1 MSGVSTVQPAGTP
14 LVDAAANLRRAA
26 IVAAVLGLASIVVLS
41 VLGHPLMGIFACVG
55 LVFGAVN
62 NWLLQR
68 SVQTYA
74 ANPSLPKTKFSGR
87 VFLRLGAI
95 TAISIGVALIV
106 RPDGLGIFAGLAVF
120 QIVMLVGAAVPVFR
134 SLRPTS

>member
-1 MSGVSTVQPAGTP
+1 VQPAGTP

-26 IVAAVLGLASIVVLS
+26 IVAAILGIASIVVAS
-41 VLGHPLMGIFACVG
+41 FAGHPLMGIFICLG
-55 LVFGAVN
+55 LAFGGGN

-68 SVQTYA
+68 TVQRYGA
-74 ANPSLPKTKFSGR
+74 SEKPPKGKFTSR

-95 TAISIGVALIV
+95 TLVAVGIALLI
-106 RPDGLGIFAGLAVF
+106 RPDGLGIFFGLAAF

-134 SLRPTS
+134 GLRPTL